1 MKAANSVVMRKNA
14 KKNSVVTL
22 VTVLALGL
30 TTSLTVSPAMA
41 QDAVNKPIT
50 DKWAVVVGISKFAK
64 SDMNLRYPSKDA
76 RDFYNYLVTK
86 GNFAPDHIKLIT
98 DEKAT
103 KARIVDV
110 LGDSWLP
117 RVALPEDLVVIFI
130 SSHGSGSDMDI
141 RGSNFICAHDTNP
154 DKLYTTGIDM
164 KTITDIVRDRVHS
177 ERVLL
182 VLDTCHSGAA
192 NSESKGLQRKSN
204 ADAEAIAAGTGQMV
218 ICSSSRDQVSWE
230 GKTMQNSVF
239 TRSLID
245 AFDAKGNTAPVSEV
259 FENMKD
265 KVEEQVVRERGV
277 MQTPVMS
284 SAKWSGNALIL
295 GAAPSKPRK
304 APRDLPSDDVYEI
317 RDEPA
322 RANTNSGSQLA
333 TASVPHSG
341 PVNLP
346 AVVSPPATPARNI
359 YAPPTPPPTPARTD
373 NRPLSAA
380 PSSSARQV
388 STASP
393 IDFMRYHFRMVET
406 KRYADAWDDLGSQY
420 RAKFKNDPSAYEAS
434 VSRHRWIGYTAS
446 GEDFTVTPLGGT
458 IKVKVRM
465 NRLTGFNGYW
475 LYTLSTKGGLY
486 AIEDVG
492 VTN

>member
-1 MKAANSVVMRKNA
+1 MRMSVQRNPVIA
-14 KKNSVVTL
+14 WATL
-22 VTVLALGL
+22 LVLGL
-30 TTSLTVSPAMA
+30 APSLSVCPANA
-41 QDAVNKPIT
+41 QNAVNKPIT

-245 AFDAKGNTAPVSEV
+245 AFDAKGGTAPVSEV

-284 SAKWSGNALIL
+284 SAKWSGNALVL

-317 RDEPA
+317 RDEPS
-322 RANTNSGSQLA
+322 RGDTVVQLA
-333 TASVPHSG
+333 TTSVPRSS
-341 PVNLP
+341 PV
-346 AVVSPPATPARNI
+346 VTPPAPPARNV
-359 YAPPTPPPTPARTD
+359 YTPPTPPANPRVQANNTNLGNP
-373 NRPLSAA
+373 
-380 PSSSARQV
+380 RQV
-388 STASP
+388 ASASP
-393 IDFMRYHFRMVET
+393 IDFMRYHFRMVES

-446 GEDFTVTPLGGT
+446 GEDFTVIPQGGI

-465 NRLTGFNGYW
+465 NKLTGFNGFW

-492 VTN
+492 VAN

>member
-1 MKAANSVVMRKNA
+1 MKAANSVVMRRNT

-22 VTVLALGL
+22 ATFLALGL
-30 TTSLTVSPAMA
+30 ISSLTVSPAVA

-322 RANTNSGSQLA
+322 RSNPPVQLA
-333 TASVPHSG
+333 TASVPRVN
-341 PVNLP
+341 PV
-346 AVVSPPATPARNI
+346 S
-359 YAPPTPPPTPARTD
+359 APPTPPARNVYVPPTPPASSIPAR
-373 NRPLSAA
+373 SASA
-380 PSSSARQV
+380 VSNSGSARQV

-492 VTN
+492 VAN

>member
-1 MKAANSVVMRKNA
+1 MQKSYRKNSIVSLA
-14 KKNSVVTL
+14 AL
-22 VTVLALGL
+22 LALAVFSPL
-30 TTSLTVSPAMA
+30 AISPAYA
-41 QDAVNKPIT
+41 QDGVNKPIT

-154 DKLYTTGIDM
+154 EKLYTTGIDM

-192 NSESKGLQRKSN
+192 NSESKGLQRQSN

-230 GKTMQNSVF
+230 GKSMQNSVF

-245 AFDAKGNTAPVSEV
+245 AFDAKGASAPVSEV

-284 SAKWSGNALIL
+284 AAKWSGKALIL
-295 GAAPSKPRK
+295 GAVPSKPRK
-304 APRDLPSDDVYEI
+304 APRNLPGDDVYEI
-317 RDEPA
+317 RDEPS
-322 RANTNSGSQLA
+322 RGDTVVQMA
-333 TASVPHSG
+333 TASVPRSS
-341 PVNLP
+341 PV
-346 AVVSPPATPARNI
+346 VTPPAPPARTV
-359 YAPPTPPPTPARTD
+359 YTPPTPPPANKTT
-373 NRPLSAA
+373 SAGN
-380 PSSSARQV
+380 PRQV
-388 STASP
+388 ASASP
-393 IDFMRYHFRMVET
+393 IDFMRYHFRMVES

-446 GEDFTVTPLGGT
+446 GDDFTVLPQGGI

-465 NRLTGFNGYW
+465 NKLTGFNGSW

-492 VTN
+492 VAN

>member
-1 MKAANSVVMRKNA
+1 MA
-14 KKNSVVTL
+14 
-22 VTVLALGL
+22 LA
-30 TTSLTVSPAMA
+30 VFPPQFDCRVYA
-41 QDAVNKPIT
+41 QDGLNKPIT

-76 RDFYNYLVTK
+76 QDFYNYLITK

-192 NSESKGLQRKSN
+192 NSESKGLKRQSN

-230 GKTMQNSVF
+230 GKNMQNSVF

-245 AFDAKGNTAPVSEV
+245 AFEAKGASAPVSEV

-284 SAKWSGNALIL
+284 TAKWSGNALIL

-304 APRDLPSDDVYEI
+304 APRNLPGDDIYEI
-317 RDEPA
+317 RDEVP
-322 RANTNSGSQLA
+322 RTNTAVQLA
-333 TASVPHSG
+333 TASVPRSN
-341 PVNLP
+341 PV
-346 AVVSPPATPARNI
+346 VTPPAPPARAL
-359 YAPPTPPPTPARTD
+359 YTPPAPPPANKTTSPG
-373 NRPLSAA
+373 NP
-380 PSSSARQV
+380 RQV
-388 STASP
+388 ASASP
-393 IDFMRYHFRMVET
+393 IDFMRYHFRMVES

-446 GEDFTVTPLGGT
+446 GDDFTVIPQGGL

-465 NRLTGFNGYW
+465 NKLTGFNGSW

-492 VTN
+492 VAN

>member
-1 MKAANSVVMRKNA
+1 MQKLNRKSSIVWLAALMA
-14 KKNSVVTL
+14 
-22 VTVLALGL
+22 LA
-30 TTSLTVSPAMA
+30 VFPPQFDCRVYA
-41 QDAVNKPIT
+41 QDGLNKPIT

-76 RDFYNYLVTK
+76 QDFYNYLITK

-192 NSESKGLQRKSN
+192 NSESKGLKRQSN

-230 GKTMQNSVF
+230 GKSMQNSVF

-245 AFDAKGNTAPVSEV
+245 AFEAKGASAPVSEV

-284 SAKWSGNALIL
+284 TAKWSGNALIL

-304 APRDLPSDDVYEI
+304 APRNLPGDDIYEI
-317 RDEPA
+317 RDEVP
-322 RANTNSGSQLA
+322 RTNTAVQLA
-333 TASVPHSG
+333 TASVPRSN
-341 PVNLP
+341 PV
-346 AVVSPPATPARNI
+346 VTPPAPPARAL
-359 YAPPTPPPTPARTD
+359 YTPPAPPPANKTTSPG
-373 NRPLSAA
+373 NP
-380 PSSSARQV
+380 RQV
-388 STASP
+388 AGASP
-393 IDFMRYHFRMVET
+393 IDFMRYHFRMVES

-446 GEDFTVTPLGGT
+446 GDDFTVIPQGGL

-465 NRLTGFNGYW
+465 NKLTGFNGSW

-492 VTN
+492 VAN